1 MDNFN
6 PTIAQ
11 VECLIPNTYRV
22 ACELMGEDWC
32 HPKQLRQI
40 REMTENIVAKKRP
53 ETHPKEH
60 SANVW
65 LDEEA
70 SPAEAFGK
78 WNDLVLPWVTMLE
91 EWEGPKPGAYMH
103 LVRAV
108 LDNLQKNWYYFD
120 APMIVWKEFN
130 DETHILQ
137 RV

>member
-11 VECLIPNTYRV
+11 VERLIPNTYRV

-40 REMTENIVAKKRP
+40 REMTSTIIKRKSP
-53 ETHPKEH
+53 ETHPEEYR
-60 SANVW
+60 ANTW
-65 LDEEA
+65 LDNA
-70 SPAEAFGK
+70 D
-78 WNDLVLPWVTMLE
+78 NDIYSRWQDLALPWAIMLE
-91 EWEGPKPGAYMH
+91 EWTGPKTGAYAH